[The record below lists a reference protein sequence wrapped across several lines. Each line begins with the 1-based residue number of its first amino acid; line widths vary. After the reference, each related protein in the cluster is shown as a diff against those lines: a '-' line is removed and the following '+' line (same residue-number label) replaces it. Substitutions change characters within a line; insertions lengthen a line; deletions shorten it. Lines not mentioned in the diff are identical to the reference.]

1 MVLMTIT
8 FDPKQTENAA
18 DLNDYSKAQL
28 LLSNMGVAAQKLSLI
43 GYQVI
48 MNKPTATAA
57 AAVVLPS
64 RLYVELDFVGGT
76 QLHVA
81 SSPNPNDTTQ
91 YEHIHALPL
100 VLGSL
105 NTINMGMGGIE
116 FNISQRINKH
126 IKINVKRL
134 DDDSTSNTYGKL
146 IPVKTDSPT
155 YLQTQVAAGSIPA
168 STTTLHS
175 ITLYFDYPFVSLF

>member
-8 FDPKQTENAA
+8 FDPKQNSATDSA
-18 DLNDYSKAQL
+18 DYSSAQL
-28 LLSNMGVAAQKLSLI
+28 LLSNMGVSAQKLRLV
-43 GYQVI
+43 GYQVVL
-48 MNKPTATAA
+48 NKPTNTDAA
-57 AAVVLPS
+57 DAVFSS

-81 SSPNPNDTTQ
+81 SSPNPLDSTQ

-100 VLGSL
+100 CLDSL
-105 NTINMGMGGIE
+105 NTIKMGMSGIE

-126 IKINVKRL
+126 IKINVKKL
-134 DDDSTSNTYGKL
+134 DDDPASATYGKL
-146 IPVKTDSPT
+146 IRVKTDDSAW
-155 YLQTQVAAGSIPA
+155 LQTQVTAVSIPA

-175 ITLYFDYPFVSLF
+175 LTLYFDYPFVSLF